1 MRGIGK
7 QCRTLQRGNESRH
20 GRKSALVPAVPKQIM
35 PRAYA
40 SPHPPNGQ
48 FVFADC
54 LYLGT
59 LSRPEITVSSFHL
72 GMKRNDFVVEGADVG
87 QISASLFFVARLSNS
102 GLTLNIRQKLAAA
115 EMMESITT
123 PGAIHNTANHHYAQ
137 KLRAGLLR
145 NRDSPPWQARVG

>member
-1 MRGIGK
+1 MLTNARNRKPMSYITE
-7 QCRTLQRGNESRH
+7 RENESRH

-59 LSRPEITVSSFHL
+59 LSRPEIAVSSFHL
-72 GMKRNDFVVEGADVG
+72 GTKRNDFVVEQGGGKGRGDVD
-87 QISASLFFVARLSNS
+87 QIRASLFFAARLSNS
-102 GLTLNIRQKLAAA
+102 GLTLNIRQKLATRPRWNQ
-115 EMMESITT
+115 SR
-123 PGAIHNTANHHYAQ
+123 P
-137 KLRAGLLR
+137 
-145 NRDSPPWQARVG
+145 